1 LWDKYYVE
9 FDTIVA
15 HATSVAK
22 ISTTARS
29 KGTPMPVFSLDTGI
43 VLPLYFVATK
53 CRYPTIRRKSIAL
66 LKSTPRQEGV
76 LNSMLTGRVAE

>member
-1 LWDKYYVE
+1 
-9 FDTIVA
+9 
-15 HATSVAK
+15 
-22 ISTTARS
+22 
-29 KGTPMPVFSLDTGI
+29 MPVFSLDTGI